1 MASVTT
7 ATGLGSEFARVHP
20 DHRPRCLPP
29 ESGRGEYHL
38 AIQDYDE
45 ALAIF
50 PQLGE
55 AYAGRARSYQFL
67 GRDLEAQQDVDRAV
81 EFGFDRLLLEAEIEE
96 GRNQRQ

>member
-1 MASVTT
+1 MTTLAASQSRR
-7 ATGLGSEFARVHP
+7 ADAYLNLS
-20 DHRPRCLPP
+20 
-29 ESGRGEYHL
+29 EYHL

>member
-1 MASVTT
+1 MRSWALIREMLWPIT
-7 ATGLGSEFARVHP
+7 AALTLF
-20 DHRPRCLPP
+20 LNL
-29 ESGRGEYHL
+29 GEYHL

-50 PQLGE
+50 PRLGE

-81 EFGFDRLLLEAEIEE
+81 EFGYDRLLLETEIED
-96 GRNQRQ
+96 GRSQRQ